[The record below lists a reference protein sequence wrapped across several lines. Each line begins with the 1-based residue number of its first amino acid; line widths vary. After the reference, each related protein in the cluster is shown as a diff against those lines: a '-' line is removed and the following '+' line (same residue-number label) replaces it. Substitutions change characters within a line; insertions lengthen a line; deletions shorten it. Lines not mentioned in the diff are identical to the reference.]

1 MRKATISVSVLT
13 LIFALLAP
21 LQANAATAKAGA
33 TCTKLKTTQ
42 IVGTKKFTCIKSGK
56 KLVWDKGVTIPKA
69 ATPPATTTPTTPPAS
84 TTPTPPV
91 VVVKKAQE
99 INFPALKDAYV
110 IDRNAALPKI
120 LSTGGLVVSY
130 EATGAC
136 SYDPLNNAL
145 SLKYAGKCGVT
156 ASQAGDAT
164 YLPATAVTR
173 TFEILKSEQKINSA
187 PLEDAYFLDKQLLLN
202 NEAITTGGLKVTYA
216 ASGTCSYDAVTNSVT
231 YKSAGKCSVTGSQAG
246 DAVYLPAT
254 PVTFTFT
261 INKSPQVIEIEEFED
276 QDLAETQSLDLTFT
290 SESDA
295 PNVVIASA
303 TVDICEV
310 NGYSITF
317 LAEGDCKLTF
327 TKAGNA
333 NYEAA
338 PSIARTIRIIS
349 SSATGSEEA
358 PADFGTEIIKGDVSV
373 TLDGIND
380 DASDAVCEAEATNEA
395 CIDEDGSGVL
405 DPDSESRY
413 VEVTLTITNNSKTTW
428 IADQLTLQIDGET
441 FDFTSV
447 YSIESLETVELEP
460 GYVVTGSFY
469 VLLPN
474 EIDSADALIIYGNS
488 EEETTFFFKANL

>member
-1 MRKATISVSVLT
+1 MRKVALSILLITSLLVPVS
-13 LIFALLAP
+13 A
-21 LQANAATAKAGA
+21 QAATAKAGA
-33 TCTKLKTTQ
+33 SCPKAKATQ
-42 IVGTKKFTCIKSGK
+42 TVGTKKFTCIKSGK
-56 KLVWDKGVTIPKA
+56 KLVWDKGVTVPKA
-69 ATPPATTTPTTPPAS
+69 ATPKPTATTAPTP
-84 TTPTPPV
+84 PTPPV

-99 INFPALKDAYV
+99 IDFPALKDAYV

-136 SYDPLNNAL
+136 TYDPLNNAL

-173 TFEILKSEQKINSA
+173 TFEILKSEQKIEST
-187 PLEDAYFLDKQLLLN
+187 PIEDAYFSDKQLLLT
-202 NEAITTGGLKVTYA
+202 EAVSTGGLKLTYS
-216 ASGTCSYDAVTNSVT
+216 ASGTCSYDAVTNSVL
-231 YKSAGKCSVTGSQAG
+231 YKSAGKCSVTASQAG

-261 INKSPQVIEIEEFED
+261 INKTPQVIEMQEFED
-276 QDLAETQSLDLTFT
+276 QDLTEAGGIDFTFT

-295 PNVVIASA
+295 PDVVIASA

-338 PSIARTIRIIS
+338 PAIARTIRIIS
-349 SSATGSEEA
+349 SMATNSEEN
-358 PADFGTEIIKGDVSV
+358 PADFGIEIIKGDISV
-373 TLDGIND
+373 TVDGINEEV
-380 DASDAVCEAEATNEA
+380 SEAVCEADSSNEA

-405 DPDSESRY
+405 DPESESRY
-413 VEVTLTITNNSKTTW
+413 VEVILTIINDSKTTW

-441 FDFTSV
+441 FYFTSV
-447 YSIESLETVELEP
+447 YSIDSLEGLELEP
-460 GYVVTGSFY
+460 GYMVTGSFY

-474 EIDSADALIIYGNS
+474 EIDSAESLIIYGNS

>member
-1 MRKATISVSVLT
+1 MRKVALSILLITSLLVPVS
-13 LIFALLAP
+13 A
-21 LQANAATAKAGA
+21 QAATAKAGA
-33 TCTKLKTTQ
+33 SCPKAKATQ
-42 IVGTKKFTCIKSGK
+42 TVGTKKFTCIKSGK
-56 KLVWDKGVTIPKA
+56 KLVWDKGVTVPKA
-69 ATPPATTTPTTPPAS
+69 ATPKPTATTAPTP
-84 TTPTPPV
+84 PTPPV

-99 INFPALKDAYV
+99 IDFPALKDAYV

-136 SYDPLNNAL
+136 TYDPLNNAL

-173 TFEILKSEQKINSA
+173 TFEILKSEQKIEST
-187 PLEDAYFLDKQLLLN
+187 PIEDAYFSDKQLLLT
-202 NEAITTGGLKVTYA
+202 EAVSTGGLKLTYS
-216 ASGTCSYDAVTNSVT
+216 ASGTCSYDAVTNSVL
-231 YKSAGKCSVTGSQAG
+231 YKSAGKCSVTASQAG

-261 INKSPQVIEIEEFED
+261 INKTPQVIEMQEFED
-276 QDLAETQSLDLTFT
+276 QDLTEAGGIDFTFT

-295 PNVVIASA
+295 PDVVIASA

-338 PSIARTIRIIS
+338 PAIARTIRIIS
-349 SSATGSEEA
+349 SMATNSEEN
-358 PADFGTEIIKGDVSV
+358 PADFGIEIIKGDISV
-373 TLDGIND
+373 TVDGINEEV
-380 DASDAVCEAEATNEA
+380 SEAVCEADSSNEA

-405 DPDSESRY
+405 DPESESRY
-413 VEVTLTITNNSKTTW
+413 VEVILTITNDSETTW

-441 FDFTSV
+441 FYFTSV
-447 YSIESLETVELEP
+447 YSIDSLEGLELEP
-460 GYVVTGSFY
+460 GYTVTGSFY

-474 EIDSADALIIYGNS
+474 EIDSAESLIVYGNS

>member
-1 MRKATISVSVLT
+1 MRKVALSILLITSFLVPVS
-13 LIFALLAP
+13 A
-21 LQANAATAKAGA
+21 QAATAKAGA
-33 TCTKLKTTQ
+33 SCPKAKATQ
-42 IVGTKKFTCIKSGK
+42 TVGTKKFTCIKSGK
-56 KLVWDKGVTIPKA
+56 KLVWDKGVTVPKA
-69 ATPPATTTPTTPPAS
+69 ATPKPTATTAPTP
-84 TTPTPPV
+84 PTPPV

-99 INFPALKDAYV
+99 IDFPALKDAYV

-136 SYDPLNNAL
+136 TYDPLNNAL

-173 TFEILKSEQKINSA
+173 TFEILKSEQKIEST
-187 PLEDAYFLDKQLLLN
+187 PIEDAYFSDKQLLLT
-202 NEAITTGGLKVTYA
+202 EAVSTGGLKLTYS
-216 ASGTCSYDAVTNSVT
+216 ASGTCSYDAVTNSVL
-231 YKSAGKCSVTGSQAG
+231 YKSAGKCSVTASQAG

-261 INKSPQVIEIEEFED
+261 INKTPQVIEMQEFED
-276 QDLAETQSLDLTFT
+276 QDLTEAGGIDFTFT

-295 PNVVIASA
+295 PDVVIASA

-338 PSIARTIRIIS
+338 PAVARTIRIIS
-349 SSATGSEEA
+349 SMATNSEEN
-358 PADFGTEIIKGDVSV
+358 PADFGIEIIKGDISV
-373 TLDGIND
+373 TVDGINEEV
-380 DASDAVCEAEATNEA
+380 SEAVCEADSSNEA

-405 DPDSESRY
+405 DPESESRY
-413 VEVTLTITNNSKTTW
+413 VEVILTIINDSKTTW

-441 FDFTSV
+441 FYFTSV
-447 YSIESLETVELEP
+447 YSIDSLEGLELEP
-460 GYVVTGSFY
+460 GYTVTGSFY

-474 EIDSADALIIYGNS
+474 EIDSAESLIVYGNS

>member
-1 MRKATISVSVLT
+1 MRKVALSILLITSLLVPVS
-13 LIFALLAP
+13 A
-21 LQANAATAKAGA
+21 QAATAKAGA
-33 TCTKLKTTQ
+33 SCPKAKATQ
-42 IVGTKKFTCIKSGK
+42 TVGTKKFTCIKSGK
-56 KLVWDKGVTIPKA
+56 KLVWDKGVTVPKA
-69 ATPPATTTPTTPPAS
+69 ATPKPTATTAPTP
-84 TTPTPPV
+84 PTPPV

-99 INFPALKDAYV
+99 IDFPVLKDAYV

-136 SYDPLNNAL
+136 TYDPLNNAL

-173 TFEILKSEQKINSA
+173 TFEILKSEQKIEST
-187 PLEDAYFLDKQLLLN
+187 PIEDAYFSDKQLLLT
-202 NEAITTGGLKVTYA
+202 EAVSTGGLKLTYS
-216 ASGTCSYDAVTNSVT
+216 ASGTCSYDAVTNSVL
-231 YKSAGKCSVTGSQAG
+231 YKSAGKCSVTASQAG

-254 PVTFTFT
+254 PVTLTFT
-261 INKSPQVIEIEEFED
+261 INKTPQVIEIEEFED

-295 PNVVIASA
+295 PDVVIASA

-338 PSIARTIRIIS
+338 PAVARTIRIIS
-349 SSATGSEEA
+349 SMATNSEEN
-358 PADFGTEIIKGDVSV
+358 PADFGIEIIKGDISV
-373 TLDGIND
+373 TVDGINEEV
-380 DASDAVCEAEATNEA
+380 SEAVCEAETANEA

-405 DPDSESRY
+405 DPESESRY
-413 VEVTLTITNNSKTTW
+413 VEVILTIINDSKTTW

-441 FDFTSV
+441 FYFTSV
-447 YSIESLETVELEP
+447 YSIDSLEGLELEP
-460 GYVVTGSFY
+460 GYTVTGSFY

-474 EIDSADALIIYGNS
+474 EIESEESLIVYGNS

>member
-1 MRKATISVSVLT
+1 MRKVALSILLITSFLVPVS
-13 LIFALLAP
+13 A
-21 LQANAATAKAGA
+21 QAATAKAGA
-33 TCTKLKTTQ
+33 SCPKAKATQ
-42 IVGTKKFTCIKSGK
+42 TVGTKKFTCIKSGK
-56 KLVWDKGVTIPKA
+56 KLVWDKGVTVPKA
-69 ATPPATTTPTTPPAS
+69 ATPKPTATTTPTP
-84 TTPTPPV
+84 PTPPV

-99 INFPALKDAYV
+99 IDFPALKDAYV

-136 SYDPLNNAL
+136 TYDPLNNAL

-173 TFEILKSEQKINSA
+173 TFEILKSEQKIEST
-187 PLEDAYFLDKQLLLN
+187 PIEDAYFSDKQLLLT
-202 NEAITTGGLKVTYA
+202 EAVSTGGLKLTYS
-216 ASGTCSYDAVTNSVT
+216 ASGTCSYDAVTNSVL
-231 YKSAGKCSVTGSQAG
+231 YKSAGKCSVTASQAG

-254 PVTFTFT
+254 PVTLTFT
-261 INKSPQVIEIEEFED
+261 INKTPQVIEIEEFED

-295 PNVVIASA
+295 PDVVIASA

-338 PSIARTIRIIS
+338 PAVARTIRIIS
-349 SSATGSEEA
+349 SMATNSEEN
-358 PADFGTEIIKGDVSV
+358 PADFGIEVIKGDISV
-373 TLDGIND
+373 TVDGINEEV
-380 DASDAVCEAEATNEA
+380 SDAVCEAETANEA

-405 DPDSESRY
+405 DPESESRY
-413 VEVTLTITNNSKTTW
+413 VEVILTIINDSKTTW

-441 FDFTSV
+441 FYFTSV
-447 YSIESLETVELEP
+447 YSIDSLEGLELEP
-460 GYVVTGSFY
+460 GYMVTGSFY

-474 EIDSADALIIYGNS
+474 EIDSAESLIVYGNS

>member
-1 MRKATISVSVLT
+1 MRKVALSILLITSFLVPVS
-13 LIFALLAP
+13 A
-21 LQANAATAKAGA
+21 QSATAKAGA
-33 TCTKLKTTQ
+33 SCPKAKATQ
-42 IVGTKKFTCIKSGK
+42 TVGTKKFTCIKSGK
-56 KLVWDKGVTIPKA
+56 KLVWDKGVTVPKA
-69 ATPPATTTPTTPPAS
+69 ATPKPTATTAPTP
-84 TTPTPPV
+84 PTPPV

-99 INFPALKDAYV
+99 IDFPALKDAYV

-136 SYDPLNNAL
+136 TYDPLNNAL

-173 TFEILKSEQKINSA
+173 TFEILKSEQKIEST
-187 PLEDAYFLDKQLLLN
+187 PIEDAYFSDKQLLLT
-202 NEAITTGGLKVTYA
+202 EAVSTGGLKLTYS
-216 ASGTCSYDAVTNSVT
+216 ASGTCSYDAVTNSVL
-231 YKSAGKCSVTGSQAG
+231 YKSAGKCSVTASQAG

-254 PVTFTFT
+254 PVTLTFT
-261 INKSPQVIEIEEFED
+261 INKTPQVIEIEEFED

-295 PNVVIASA
+295 PDVVIASA

-338 PSIARTIRIIS
+338 PAVARTIRIIS
-349 SSATGSEEA
+349 SMATNSEEN
-358 PADFGTEIIKGDVSV
+358 PADFGIEVIKGDISV
-373 TLDGIND
+373 TVDGINEEV
-380 DASDAVCEAEATNEA
+380 SDAVCEADSSNEA

-405 DPDSESRY
+405 DPESESRY
-413 VEVTLTITNNSKTTW
+413 VEVILTIINDSKTTW

-441 FDFTSV
+441 FYFTSV
-447 YSIESLETVELEP
+447 YSIDSLEGLELEP
-460 GYVVTGSFY
+460 GYMVTGSFY

-474 EIDSADALIIYGNS
+474 EIESEESLIVYGNS

>member
-1 MRKATISVSVLT
+1 MRKVALSILLITSFLVPVS
-13 LIFALLAP
+13 A
-21 LQANAATAKAGA
+21 QAATAKAGA
-33 TCTKLKTTQ
+33 SCPKAKATQ
-42 IVGTKKFTCIKSGK
+42 TVGTKKFTCIKSGK
-56 KLVWDKGVTIPKA
+56 KLVWDKGVTVPKA
-69 ATPPATTTPTTPPAS
+69 ATPKPTATTAPTP
-84 TTPTPPV
+84 PTPPV

-99 INFPALKDAYV
+99 IDFPALKDAYV

-136 SYDPLNNAL
+136 TYDPLNNAL

-173 TFEILKSEQKINSA
+173 TFEILKSEQKIEST
-187 PLEDAYFLDKQLLLN
+187 PIEDAYFSDKQLLLT
-202 NEAITTGGLKVTYA
+202 EAVSTGGLKLTYS
-216 ASGTCSYDAVTNSVT
+216 ASGTCSYDAVTNSVL
-231 YKSAGKCSVTGSQAG
+231 YKSAGKCSVTASQAG

-254 PVTFTFT
+254 PVTLTFT
-261 INKSPQVIEIEEFED
+261 INKTPQVIEIEEFED

-295 PNVVIASA
+295 PDVVIASA

-338 PSIARTIRIIS
+338 PAIARTIRIIS
-349 SSATGSEEA
+349 SMATNSEEN
-358 PADFGTEIIKGDVSV
+358 PADFGIEIIKGDISV
-373 TLDGIND
+373 TVDGINEEV
-380 DASDAVCEAEATNEA
+380 SEAVCEAETANEA

-405 DPDSESRY
+405 DPESESRY
-413 VEVTLTITNNSKTTW
+413 VEVILTIINDSKTTW

-441 FDFTSV
+441 FYFTSV
-447 YSIESLETVELEP
+447 YSIDSLEGLELEP
-460 GYVVTGSFY
+460 GYTVTGSFY

-474 EIDSADALIIYGNS
+474 EIDSAESLIVYGNS

>member
-1 MRKATISVSVLT
+1 MRKVVLSILLITSFLVPVS
-13 LIFALLAP
+13 A
-21 LQANAATAKAGA
+21 QAATAKAGA
-33 TCTKLKTTQ
+33 SCPKAKATQ
-42 IVGTKKFTCIKSGK
+42 TVGTKKFTCIKSGK
-56 KLVWDKGVTIPKA
+56 KLVWDKGVTVPKA
-69 ATPPATTTPTTPPAS
+69 ATPKPTATTAPTP
-84 TTPTPPV
+84 PTPPV

-99 INFPALKDAYV
+99 IDFPALKDAYV

-136 SYDPLNNAL
+136 TYDPLNNSL

-173 TFEILKSEQKINSA
+173 TFEILKSEQKIEST
-187 PLEDAYFLDKQLLLN
+187 PIEDAYFSDKQLLLT
-202 NEAITTGGLKVTYA
+202 EAVSTGGLKLTYS
-216 ASGTCSYDAVTNSVT
+216 ASGTCSYDAVTNSVL
-231 YKSAGKCSVTGSQAG
+231 YKSAGKCSVTASQAG

-261 INKSPQVIEIEEFED
+261 INKTPQVIEMQEFED
-276 QDLAETQSLDLTFT
+276 QDLTEAGGIDFTFT

-295 PNVVIASA
+295 PDVVIASA

-338 PSIARTIRIIS
+338 PAIARTIRIIS
-349 SSATGSEEA
+349 SMATNSEEN
-358 PADFGTEIIKGDVSV
+358 PADFGIEIIKGDISV
-373 TLDGIND
+373 TVDGINEEV
-380 DASDAVCEAEATNEA
+380 SEAVCEAETANEA

-405 DPDSESRY
+405 DPESESRY
-413 VEVTLTITNNSKTTW
+413 VEVILTITNDSETTW

-441 FDFTSV
+441 FYFTSV
-447 YSIESLETVELEP
+447 YSIDSLEGLELEP
-460 GYVVTGSFY
+460 GYTVTGSFY

-474 EIDSADALIIYGNS
+474 EIDSAESLIVYGNS

>member
-1 MRKATISVSVLT
+1 MRKVALSILLITSFLVPVS
-13 LIFALLAP
+13 A
-21 LQANAATAKAGA
+21 QAATAKAGA
-33 TCTKLKTTQ
+33 SCPKAKATQ
-42 IVGTKKFTCIKSGK
+42 TVGTKKFTCIKSGK
-56 KLVWDKGVTIPKA
+56 KLVWDKGVTVPKA
-69 ATPPATTTPTTPPAS
+69 ATPKPTATTAPTP
-84 TTPTPPV
+84 PTPPV

-99 INFPALKDAYV
+99 IDFPALKDAYV

-136 SYDPLNNAL
+136 TYDPLNNAL

-173 TFEILKSEQKINSA
+173 TFEILKSEQKIEST
-187 PLEDAYFLDKQLLLN
+187 PIEDAYFSDKQLLLT
-202 NEAITTGGLKVTYA
+202 EAVSTGGLKLTYS
-216 ASGTCSYDAVTNSVT
+216 ASGTCSYDAVTNSVL
-231 YKSAGKCSVTGSQAG
+231 YKSAGKCSVTASQAG

-261 INKSPQVIEIEEFED
+261 INKTPQVIEMQEFED
-276 QDLAETQSLDLTFT
+276 QDLTEAGGIDFTFT

-295 PNVVIASA
+295 PDVVIASA

-338 PSIARTIRIIS
+338 PAVARTIRIIS
-349 SSATGSEEA
+349 SMATNSEEN
-358 PADFGTEIIKGDVSV
+358 PADFGIEIIKGDISV
-373 TLDGIND
+373 TVDGINEEV
-380 DASDAVCEAEATNEA
+380 SEAVCEAETANEA

-405 DPDSESRY
+405 DPESESRY
-413 VEVTLTITNNSKTTW
+413 VEVILTITNDSKTTW

-441 FDFTSV
+441 FYFTSV
-447 YSIESLETVELEP
+447 YSIDSLEGLELEP
-460 GYVVTGSFY
+460 GYTVTGSFY

-474 EIDSADALIIYGNS
+474 EIDSAESLIVYGNS

>member
-1 MRKATISVSVLT
+1 MRKVALSILLITSFLVPVS
-13 LIFALLAP
+13 A
-21 LQANAATAKAGA
+21 QAATAKAGA
-33 TCTKLKTTQ
+33 SCPKAKATQ
-42 IVGTKKFTCIKSGK
+42 TVGTKKFTCIKSGK
-56 KLVWDKGVTIPKA
+56 KLVWDKGVTVPKA
-69 ATPPATTTPTTPPAS
+69 ATPKPTATTAPTP
-84 TTPTPPV
+84 PTPPV

-99 INFPALKDAYV
+99 IDFPALKDAYV

-136 SYDPLNNAL
+136 TYDPLNNAL

-173 TFEILKSEQKINSA
+173 TFEILKSEQKIEST
-187 PLEDAYFLDKQLLLN
+187 PIEDAYFSDKQLLLT
-202 NEAITTGGLKVTYA
+202 EAVSTGGLKLTYS
-216 ASGTCSYDAVTNSVT
+216 ASGTCSYDAVTNSVL
-231 YKSAGKCSVTGSQAG
+231 YKSAGKCSVTASQAG

-254 PVTFTFT
+254 PVTLTFT
-261 INKSPQVIEIEEFED
+261 INKTPQVIEIEEFED

-295 PNVVIASA
+295 PDVVIASA

-338 PSIARTIRIIS
+338 PAVARTIRIIS
-349 SSATGSEEA
+349 SMATNSEEN
-358 PADFGTEIIKGDVSV
+358 PADFGIEIIKGDISV
-373 TLDGIND
+373 TVDGINEEV
-380 DASDAVCEAEATNEA
+380 SEAVCEADSSNEA

-405 DPDSESRY
+405 DPESESRY
-413 VEVTLTITNNSKTTW
+413 VEVILTIINDSKTTW

-441 FDFTSV
+441 FYFTSV
-447 YSIESLETVELEP
+447 YSIDSLEGLELEP
-460 GYVVTGSFY
+460 GYTVTGSFY

-474 EIDSADALIIYGNS
+474 EIDSAESLIVYGNS

>member
-1 MRKATISVSVLT
+1 MRKVALSILLITSFLVPVS
-13 LIFALLAP
+13 A
-21 LQANAATAKAGA
+21 QAATAKAGA
-33 TCTKLKTTQ
+33 SCPKAKATQ
-42 IVGTKKFTCIKSGK
+42 TVGTKKFTCIKSGK
-56 KLVWDKGVTIPKA
+56 KLVWDKGVTVPKA
-69 ATPPATTTPTTPPAS
+69 ATPKPTATTAPTP
-84 TTPTPPV
+84 PTPPV

-99 INFPALKDAYV
+99 IDFPALKDAYV

-136 SYDPLNNAL
+136 TYDPLNNAL

-173 TFEILKSEQKINSA
+173 TFEILKSEQKIEST
-187 PLEDAYFLDKQLLLN
+187 PIEDAYFSDKQLLLT
-202 NEAITTGGLKVTYA
+202 EAVSTGGLKLTYS
-216 ASGTCSYDAVTNSVT
+216 ASGTCSYDAVTNSVL
-231 YKSAGKCSVTGSQAG
+231 YKSAGKCSVTASQAG

-254 PVTFTFT
+254 PVTLTFT
-261 INKSPQVIEIEEFED
+261 INKTPQVIEIEEFED

-295 PNVVIASA
+295 PDVVIASA

-338 PSIARTIRIIS
+338 PAVARTIRIIS
-349 SSATGSEEA
+349 SMATNSEEN
-358 PADFGTEIIKGDVSV
+358 PADFGIEIIKGDISV
-373 TLDGIND
+373 TVDGINEEV
-380 DASDAVCEAEATNEA
+380 SEAVCEAETANEA

-405 DPDSESRY
+405 DPESESRY
-413 VEVTLTITNNSKTTW
+413 VEVILTITNDSKTTW

-441 FDFTSV
+441 FYFTSV
-447 YSIESLETVELEP
+447 YSIDSLEGLELEP
-460 GYVVTGSFY
+460 GYTVTGSFY

-474 EIDSADALIIYGNS
+474 EIESEESLIVYGNS

>member
-1 MRKATISVSVLT
+1 MRKVALSILLITSFLVPVS
-13 LIFALLAP
+13 A
-21 LQANAATAKAGA
+21 QAATAKAGA
-33 TCTKLKTTQ
+33 SCPKAKATQ
-42 IVGTKKFTCIKSGK
+42 TVGTKKFTCIKSGK
-56 KLVWDKGVTIPKA
+56 KLVWDKGVTVPKA
-69 ATPPATTTPTTPPAS
+69 ATPKPTATTAPTPP
-84 TTPTPPV
+84 TPPTPPV

-99 INFPALKDAYV
+99 IDFPALKDAYV

-136 SYDPLNNAL
+136 TYDPLNNAL

-173 TFEILKSEQKINSA
+173 TFEILKSEQKIEST
-187 PLEDAYFLDKQLLLN
+187 PIEDAYFSDKQLLLT
-202 NEAITTGGLKVTYA
+202 EAVSTGGLKLTYS
-216 ASGTCSYDAVTNSVT
+216 ASGTCSYDAVTNSVL
-231 YKSAGKCSVTGSQAG
+231 YKSAGKCSVTASQAG

-261 INKSPQVIEIEEFED
+261 INKTPQVIEMQEFED
-276 QDLAETQSLDLTFT
+276 QDLTEAGGIDFTFT

-295 PNVVIASA
+295 PDVVIASA

-338 PSIARTIRIIS
+338 PAIARTIRIIS
-349 SSATGSEEA
+349 SMATNSEEN
-358 PADFGTEIIKGDVSV
+358 PADFGIEIIKGDISV
-373 TLDGIND
+373 TVDGINEEV
-380 DASDAVCEAEATNEA
+380 SEAVCEADSSNEA

-405 DPDSESRY
+405 DPESESRY
-413 VEVTLTITNNSKTTW
+413 VEVILTIINDSKTTW

-441 FDFTSV
+441 FYFTSV
-447 YSIESLETVELEP
+447 YSIDSLEGLELEP
-460 GYVVTGSFY
+460 GYTVTGSFY

-474 EIDSADALIIYGNS
+474 EIDSAESLIVYGNS

>member
-1 MRKATISVSVLT
+1 MRKVALSILLITSFLVPVS
-13 LIFALLAP
+13 A
-21 LQANAATAKAGA
+21 QAATAKAGA
-33 TCTKLKTTQ
+33 SCPKAKATQ
-42 IVGTKKFTCIKSGK
+42 TVGTKKFTCIKSGK
-56 KLVWDKGVTIPKA
+56 KLVWDKGVTVPKA
-69 ATPPATTTPTTPPAS
+69 ATPKPTATTTPTP
-84 TTPTPPV
+84 PTPPV

-99 INFPALKDAYV
+99 IDFPALKDAYV

-136 SYDPLNNAL
+136 TYDPLNNAL

-173 TFEILKSEQKINSA
+173 TFEILKSEQKIEST
-187 PLEDAYFLDKQLLLN
+187 PIEDAYFSDKQLLLT
-202 NEAITTGGLKVTYA
+202 EAVSTGGLKLTYS
-216 ASGTCSYDAVTNSVT
+216 ASGTCSYDAVTNSVL
-231 YKSAGKCSVTGSQAG
+231 YKSAGKCSVTASQAG

-254 PVTFTFT
+254 PVTLTFT
-261 INKSPQVIEIEEFED
+261 INKTPQVIEIEEFED

-295 PNVVIASA
+295 PDVVIASA

-338 PSIARTIRIIS
+338 PAIARTIRIIS
-349 SSATGSEEA
+349 SMATNSEEN
-358 PADFGTEIIKGDVSV
+358 PADFGIEIIKGDISV
-373 TLDGIND
+373 TVDGINEEV
-380 DASDAVCEAEATNEA
+380 SEAVCEADSSNEA

-405 DPDSESRY
+405 DPESESRY
-413 VEVTLTITNNSKTTW
+413 VEVILTIINDSKTTW

-441 FDFTSV
+441 FYFTSV
-447 YSIESLETVELEP
+447 YSIDSLEGLELEP
-460 GYVVTGSFY
+460 GYMVTGSFY

-474 EIDSADALIIYGNS
+474 EIDSAESLIIYGNS

>member
-33 TCTKLKTTQ
+33 NCTKLKTTQ

-69 ATPPATTTPTTPPAS
+69 ATPPASTTPTPPAT

-136 SYDPLNNAL
+136 TYDPLNNAL

-164 YLPATAVTR
+164 YLPAPAVTR
-173 TFEILKSEQKINSA
+173 TFEILKSEQKIEST
-187 PLEDAYFLDKQLLLN
+187 PIEDAYFFDKKLLLT
-202 NEAITTGGLKVTYA
+202 EAVTTGGLKVTYA
-216 ASGTCSYDAVTNSVT
+216 ASGTCSYDAVTNSIL
-231 YKSAGKCSVTGSQAG
+231 YESAGKCSVTGSQAG

-254 PVTFTFT
+254 PVTLTFT

-276 QDLAETQSLDLTFT
+276 QDLSETQSLDLTFT

-295 PNVVIASA
+295 PDVVIASA

-338 PSIARTIRIIS
+338 PSVARTIRIIS
-349 SSATGSEEA
+349 SSATGSEGA
-358 PADFGTEIIKGDVSV
+358 PADFGIEIIKGDISV

-447 YSIESLETVELEP
+447 YTIESLETVELEP

-474 EIDSADALIIYGNS
+474 EIDSAEALIIYGNS
-488 EEETTFFFKANL
+488 EDETTFFFRANL

>member
-1 MRKATISVSVLT
+1 MRKVALSILLITSLLVPVS
-13 LIFALLAP
+13 A
-21 LQANAATAKAGA
+21 QAATAKAGA
-33 TCTKLKTTQ
+33 SCPKAKATQ
-42 IVGTKKFTCIKSGK
+42 TVGTKKFTCIKSGK
-56 KLVWDKGVTIPKA
+56 KLVWDKGVTVPKA
-69 ATPPATTTPTTPPAS
+69 ATPKPTATTAPTP
-84 TTPTPPV
+84 PTPPV

-99 INFPALKDAYV
+99 IDFPALKDAYV

-136 SYDPLNNAL
+136 TYDPLNNAL

-173 TFEILKSEQKINSA
+173 TFEILKSEQKIEST
-187 PLEDAYFLDKQLLLN
+187 PIEDAYFSDKQLLLT
-202 NEAITTGGLKVTYA
+202 EAVSTGGLKLTYS
-216 ASGTCSYDAVTNSVT
+216 ASGTCSYDAVTNSVL
-231 YKSAGKCSVTGSQAG
+231 YKSAGKCSVTASQAG

-254 PVTFTFT
+254 PVTLTFT
-261 INKSPQVIEIEEFED
+261 INKTPQVIEIEEFED

-295 PNVVIASA
+295 PDVVIASA

-338 PSIARTIRIIS
+338 PAVARTIRIIS
-349 SSATGSEEA
+349 SMATNSEEN
-358 PADFGTEIIKGDVSV
+358 PADFGIEIIKGDISV
-373 TLDGIND
+373 TVDGINEEV
-380 DASDAVCEAEATNEA
+380 SEAVCEADSSNEA

-405 DPDSESRY
+405 DPESESRY
-413 VEVTLTITNNSKTTW
+413 VEVILTIINDSKTTW

-441 FDFTSV
+441 FYFTSV
-447 YSIESLETVELEP
+447 YSIDSLEGLELEP
-460 GYVVTGSFY
+460 GYMVTGSFY

-474 EIDSADALIIYGNS
+474 EIDSAESLIVYGNS

>member
-33 TCTKLKTTQ
+33 KCTKLKATQ
-42 IVGTKKFTCIKSGK
+42 IVGAKKFTCIKSGK

-91 VVVKKAQE
+91 VVVKKSQD
-99 INFPALKDAYV
+99 IDFPALKDAYV

-136 SYDPLNNAL
+136 TYDPLNNAL

-173 TFEILKSEQKINSA
+173 TFEILKSEQKIEST
-187 PLEDAYFLDKQLLLN
+187 PIEDGYFADEKLLLT
-202 NEAITTGGLKVTYA
+202 EAVTTGGLKVTYA
-216 ASGTCSYDAVTNSVT
+216 ASGTCSYDAVTNSVF
-231 YKSAGKCSVTGSQAG
+231 YNSAGKCSVTASQAG
-246 DAVYLPAT
+246 DAIYLPAT
-254 PVTFTFT
+254 PVTLTFT

-276 QDLAETQSLDLTFT
+276 QDLTETQGFALTFT
-290 SESDA
+290 GKSDA
-295 PNVVIASA
+295 PDVVIASA

-338 PSIARTIRIIS
+338 PSVARTIRVIS
-349 SSATGSEEA
+349 SSAAGSEEG
-358 PADFGTEIIKGDVSV
+358 PADFGIETIKGDISV

-441 FDFTSV
+441 YDFTSV
-447 YSIESLETVELEP
+447 YTIESLETVELEP

>member
-1 MRKATISVSVLT
+1 MRKVALSILLITSLLVPVS
-13 LIFALLAP
+13 A
-21 LQANAATAKAGA
+21 QAATAKAGA
-33 TCTKLKTTQ
+33 SCPKAKATQ
-42 IVGTKKFTCIKSGK
+42 TVGTKKFTCIKSGK
-56 KLVWDKGVTIPKA
+56 KLVWDKGVTVPKA
-69 ATPPATTTPTTPPAS
+69 ATPKPTATTAPTP
-84 TTPTPPV
+84 PTPPV

-99 INFPALKDAYV
+99 IDFPALKDAYV

-136 SYDPLNNAL
+136 TYDPLNNAL

-173 TFEILKSEQKINSA
+173 TFEILKSEQKIEST
-187 PLEDAYFLDKQLLLN
+187 PIEDAYFSDKQLLLT
-202 NEAITTGGLKVTYA
+202 EAVSTGGLKLTYS
-216 ASGTCSYDAVTNSVT
+216 ASGTCSYDAVTNSVL
-231 YKSAGKCSVTGSQAG
+231 YKSAGKCSVTASQAG

-261 INKSPQVIEIEEFED
+261 INKTPQVIEMQEFED
-276 QDLAETQSLDLTFT
+276 QDLTEAGGIDFTFT

-295 PNVVIASA
+295 PDVVIASA

-338 PSIARTIRIIS
+338 PAIARTIRIIS
-349 SSATGSEEA
+349 SMATNSEEN
-358 PADFGTEIIKGDVSV
+358 PADFGIEIIKGDISV
-373 TLDGIND
+373 TVDGINEEV
-380 DASDAVCEAEATNEA
+380 SEAVCEAETANEA

-405 DPDSESRY
+405 DPESESRY
-413 VEVTLTITNNSKTTW
+413 VEVILTIINDSKTTW

-441 FDFTSV
+441 FYFTSV
-447 YSIESLETVELEP
+447 YSIDSLEGLELEP
-460 GYVVTGSFY
+460 GYTVTGSFY

-474 EIDSADALIIYGNS
+474 EIDSAESLIVYGNS

>member
-1 MRKATISVSVLT
+1 MRKVALSILLITSLLVPVS
-13 LIFALLAP
+13 A
-21 LQANAATAKAGA
+21 QAATAKAGA
-33 TCTKLKTTQ
+33 SCPKAKATQ
-42 IVGTKKFTCIKSGK
+42 TVGTKKFTCIKSGK
-56 KLVWDKGVTIPKA
+56 KLVWDKGVTVPKA
-69 ATPPATTTPTTPPAS
+69 ATPKPTATTAPTP
-84 TTPTPPV
+84 PTPPV

-99 INFPALKDAYV
+99 IDFPALKDAYV

-136 SYDPLNNAL
+136 TYDPLNNAL

-173 TFEILKSEQKINSA
+173 TFEILKSEQKIEST
-187 PLEDAYFLDKQLLLN
+187 PIEDAYFSDKQLLLT
-202 NEAITTGGLKVTYA
+202 EAVSTGGLKLTYS
-216 ASGTCSYDAVTNSVT
+216 ASGTCSYDAVTNSVL
-231 YKSAGKCSVTGSQAG
+231 YKSAGKCSVTASQAG

-254 PVTFTFT
+254 PVTLTFT
-261 INKSPQVIEIEEFED
+261 INKTPQVIEIEEFED

-295 PNVVIASA
+295 PDVVIASA

-338 PSIARTIRIIS
+338 PAVARTIRIIS
-349 SSATGSEEA
+349 SMATNSEEN
-358 PADFGTEIIKGDVSV
+358 PADFGIEIIKGDISV
-373 TLDGIND
+373 TVDGINEEV
-380 DASDAVCEAEATNEA
+380 SEAVCEADSSNEA

-405 DPDSESRY
+405 DPESESRY
-413 VEVTLTITNNSKTTW
+413 VEVILTIINDSKTTW

-441 FDFTSV
+441 FYFTSV
-447 YSIESLETVELEP
+447 YSIDSLEGLELEP
-460 GYVVTGSFY
+460 GYTVTGSFY

-474 EIDSADALIIYGNS
+474 EIDSAESLIVYGNS

>member
-1 MRKATISVSVLT
+1 MRKVALSILLITSFLVPVS
-13 LIFALLAP
+13 A
-21 LQANAATAKAGA
+21 QAATAKAGA
-33 TCTKLKTTQ
+33 SCPKAKATQ
-42 IVGTKKFTCIKSGK
+42 TVGTKKFTCIKSGK
-56 KLVWDKGVTIPKA
+56 KLVWDKGVTVPKA
-69 ATPPATTTPTTPPAS
+69 ATPKPTATTAPTPP
-84 TTPTPPV
+84 TPPTPPV

-99 INFPALKDAYV
+99 IDFPALKDAYV

-136 SYDPLNNAL
+136 TYDPLNNAL

-173 TFEILKSEQKINSA
+173 TFEILKSEQKIEST
-187 PLEDAYFLDKQLLLN
+187 PIEDAYFSDKQLLLT
-202 NEAITTGGLKVTYA
+202 EAVSTGGLKLTYS
-216 ASGTCSYDAVTNSVT
+216 ASGTCSYDAVTNSVL
-231 YKSAGKCSVTGSQAG
+231 YKSAGKCSVTASQAG

-254 PVTFTFT
+254 PVTLTFT
-261 INKSPQVIEIEEFED
+261 INKTPQVIEIEEFED

-295 PNVVIASA
+295 PDVVIASA

-338 PSIARTIRIIS
+338 PAVARTIRIIS
-349 SSATGSEEA
+349 SMATNSEEN
-358 PADFGTEIIKGDVSV
+358 PADFGIEIIKGDISV
-373 TLDGIND
+373 TVDGINEEV
-380 DASDAVCEAEATNEA
+380 SEAVCEADSSNEA

-405 DPDSESRY
+405 DPESESRY
-413 VEVTLTITNNSKTTW
+413 VEVILTITNDSKTTW

-441 FDFTSV
+441 FYFTSV
-447 YSIESLETVELEP
+447 YSIDSLEGLELEP
-460 GYVVTGSFY
+460 GYTVTGSFY

-474 EIDSADALIIYGNS
+474 EIDSAESLIVYGNS

>member
-1 MRKATISVSVLT
+1 MRKVALSILLITSLLVPVS
-13 LIFALLAP
+13 A
-21 LQANAATAKAGA
+21 QAATAKAGA
-33 TCTKLKTTQ
+33 SCPKAKATQ
-42 IVGTKKFTCIKSGK
+42 TVGTKKFTCIKSGK
-56 KLVWDKGVTIPKA
+56 KLVWDKGVTVPKA
-69 ATPPATTTPTTPPAS
+69 ATPKPTATTAPTP
-84 TTPTPPV
+84 PTPPV

-99 INFPALKDAYV
+99 IDFPALKDAYV

-136 SYDPLNNAL
+136 TYDPLNNAL

-173 TFEILKSEQKINSA
+173 TFEILKSEQKIEST
-187 PLEDAYFLDKQLLLN
+187 PIEDAYFSDKQLLLT
-202 NEAITTGGLKVTYA
+202 EAVSTGGLKLTYS
-216 ASGTCSYDAVTNSVT
+216 ASGTCSYDAVTNSVL
-231 YKSAGKCSVTGSQAG
+231 YKSAGKCSVTASQAG

-254 PVTFTFT
+254 PVTLTFT
-261 INKSPQVIEIEEFED
+261 INKTPQVIEIEEFDD

-295 PNVVIASA
+295 PDVVIASA

-338 PSIARTIRIIS
+338 PAVARTIRIIS
-349 SSATGSEEA
+349 SMATNSEEN
-358 PADFGTEIIKGDVSV
+358 PADFGIEIIKGDISV
-373 TLDGIND
+373 TVDGINEEV
-380 DASDAVCEAEATNEA
+380 SEAVCEADSSNEA

-405 DPDSESRY
+405 DPESESRY
-413 VEVTLTITNNSKTTW
+413 VEVILTIINDSKTTW

-441 FDFTSV
+441 FYFTSV
-447 YSIESLETVELEP
+447 YSIDSLEGLELEP
-460 GYVVTGSFY
+460 GYMVTGSFY

-474 EIDSADALIIYGNS
+474 EIDSAESLIIYGNS

>member
-1 MRKATISVSVLT
+1 MRKVALSILLITSLLVPVS
-13 LIFALLAP
+13 A
-21 LQANAATAKAGA
+21 QAATAKAGA
-33 TCTKLKTTQ
+33 SCPKAKATQ
-42 IVGTKKFTCIKSGK
+42 TVGTKKFTCIKSGK
-56 KLVWDKGVTIPKA
+56 KLVWDKGVTVPKA
-69 ATPPATTTPTTPPAS
+69 ATPKPTATTAPTP
-84 TTPTPPV
+84 PTPPV

-99 INFPALKDAYV
+99 IDFPALKDAYV

-136 SYDPLNNAL
+136 TYDPLNNAL

-173 TFEILKSEQKINSA
+173 TFEILKSEQKIESTSI
-187 PLEDAYFLDKQLLLN
+187 EDAYFSDKQLLLT
-202 NEAITTGGLKVTYA
+202 EAVSTGGLKLTYS
-216 ASGTCSYDAVTNSVT
+216 ASGTCSYDAVTNSVL
-231 YKSAGKCSVTGSQAG
+231 YKSAGKCSVTASQAG

-254 PVTFTFT
+254 PVTLTFT
-261 INKSPQVIEIEEFED
+261 INKTPQVIEIEEFED

-295 PNVVIASA
+295 PDVVIASA

-338 PSIARTIRIIS
+338 PAVARTIRIIS
-349 SSATGSEEA
+349 SMATNSEEN
-358 PADFGTEIIKGDVSV
+358 PADFGIEIIKGDISV
-373 TLDGIND
+373 TVDGINEEV
-380 DASDAVCEAEATNEA
+380 SEAVCEADSSNEA

-405 DPDSESRY
+405 DPESESRY
-413 VEVTLTITNNSKTTW
+413 VEVILTIINDSKTTW

-441 FDFTSV
+441 FYFTSV
-447 YSIESLETVELEP
+447 YSIDSLEGLELEP
-460 GYVVTGSFY
+460 GYTVTGSFY

-474 EIDSADALIIYGNS
+474 EIDSAESLIIYGNS

>member
-1 MRKATISVSVLT
+1 MRKVALSILLITSFLVPVS
-13 LIFALLAP
+13 A
-21 LQANAATAKAGA
+21 QAATAKAGA
-33 TCTKLKTTQ
+33 SCPKAKATQ
-42 IVGTKKFTCIKSGK
+42 TVGTKKFTCIKSGK
-56 KLVWDKGVTIPKA
+56 KLVWDKGVTVPKA
-69 ATPPATTTPTTPPAS
+69 ATPKPTAT

-99 INFPALKDAYV
+99 IDFPALKDAYV

-136 SYDPLNNAL
+136 TYDPLNNAL

-173 TFEILKSEQKINSA
+173 TFEILKSEQKIEST
-187 PLEDAYFLDKQLLLN
+187 PIEDAYFSDKQLLLT
-202 NEAITTGGLKVTYA
+202 EAVSTGGLKLTYS
-216 ASGTCSYDAVTNSVT
+216 ASGTCSYDAVTNSVL
-231 YKSAGKCSVTGSQAG
+231 YKSAGKCSVTASQAG

-261 INKSPQVIEIEEFED
+261 INKTPQVIEMQEFED
-276 QDLAETQSLDLTFT
+276 QDLTEAGGIDFTFT

-295 PNVVIASA
+295 PDVVIASA

-338 PSIARTIRIIS
+338 PAIARTIRIIS
-349 SSATGSEEA
+349 SMATNSEEN
-358 PADFGTEIIKGDVSV
+358 PADFGIEIIKGDISV
-373 TLDGIND
+373 TVDGINEEV
-380 DASDAVCEAEATNEA
+380 SEAVCEADSSNEA

-405 DPDSESRY
+405 DPESESRY
-413 VEVTLTITNNSKTTW
+413 VEVILTIINDSKTTW

-441 FDFTSV
+441 FYFTSV
-447 YSIESLETVELEP
+447 YSIDSLEGLELEP
-460 GYVVTGSFY
+460 GYTVTGSFY

-474 EIDSADALIIYGNS
+474 EIDSAESLIVYGNS

>member
-1 MRKATISVSVLT
+1 MRKVALSILLITSLLVPVS
-13 LIFALLAP
+13 A
-21 LQANAATAKAGA
+21 QAATAKAGA
-33 TCTKLKTTQ
+33 SCPKAKATQ
-42 IVGTKKFTCIKSGK
+42 TVGTKKFTCIKSGK
-56 KLVWDKGVTIPKA
+56 KLVWDKGVTVPKA
-69 ATPPATTTPTTPPAS
+69 ATPKPTATTAPTP
-84 TTPTPPV
+84 PTPPV

-99 INFPALKDAYV
+99 IDFPALKDAYV

-136 SYDPLNNAL
+136 TYDPLNNAL

-173 TFEILKSEQKINSA
+173 TFEILKSEQKIEST
-187 PLEDAYFLDKQLLLN
+187 PIEDAYFSDKQLLLT
-202 NEAITTGGLKVTYA
+202 EAVSTGGLKLTYS
-216 ASGTCSYDAVTNSVT
+216 ASGTCSYDAVTNSVL
-231 YKSAGKCSVTGSQAG
+231 YKSAGKCSVTASQAG

-254 PVTFTFT
+254 PVTLTFT
-261 INKSPQVIEIEEFED
+261 INKTPQVIEIEEFED

-295 PNVVIASA
+295 PDVVIASA

-338 PSIARTIRIIS
+338 PAIARTIRIIS
-349 SSATGSEEA
+349 SLATNSEEN
-358 PADFGTEIIKGDVSV
+358 PADFGIEIIKGDISV
-373 TLDGIND
+373 TVDGINEEV
-380 DASDAVCEAEATNEA
+380 SEAVCEADSSNEA

-405 DPDSESRY
+405 DPESESRY
-413 VEVTLTITNNSKTTW
+413 VEVILTIINDSKTTW

-441 FDFTSV
+441 FYFTSV
-447 YSIESLETVELEP
+447 YSIDSLEGLELEP
-460 GYVVTGSFY
+460 GYMVTGSFY

-474 EIDSADALIIYGNS
+474 EIDSAESLIVYGNS

>member
-1 MRKATISVSVLT
+1 MRKVALSILLITSFLVPVS
-13 LIFALLAP
+13 A
-21 LQANAATAKAGA
+21 QAATAKAGA
-33 TCTKLKTTQ
+33 SCPKAKATQ
-42 IVGTKKFTCIKSGK
+42 TVGTKKFTCIKSGK
-56 KLVWDKGVTIPKA
+56 KLVWDKGVTVPKA
-69 ATPPATTTPTTPPAS
+69 ATPKPTATTAPTP
-84 TTPTPPV
+84 PTPPV

-99 INFPALKDAYV
+99 IDFPALKDAYV

-136 SYDPLNNAL
+136 TYDPLNNAL

-173 TFEILKSEQKINSA
+173 TFEILKSEQKIEST
-187 PLEDAYFLDKQLLLN
+187 PIEDAYFSDKQLLLT
-202 NEAITTGGLKVTYA
+202 EAVSTGGLKLTYS
-216 ASGTCSYDAVTNSVT
+216 ASGTCSYDAVTNSVL
-231 YKSAGKCSVTGSQAG
+231 YKSAGKCSVTASQAG

-254 PVTFTFT
+254 PVTLTFT
-261 INKSPQVIEIEEFED
+261 INKTPQVIEIEEFED

-295 PNVVIASA
+295 PDVVIASA

-338 PSIARTIRIIS
+338 PAIARTIRIIS
-349 SSATGSEEA
+349 SMATNSEEN
-358 PADFGTEIIKGDVSV
+358 PADFGIEIIKGDISV
-373 TLDGIND
+373 TVDGINEEV
-380 DASDAVCEAEATNEA
+380 SEAVCEADSSNEA

-405 DPDSESRY
+405 DPESESRY
-413 VEVTLTITNNSKTTW
+413 VEVILTIINDSKTTW

-441 FDFTSV
+441 FYFTSV
-447 YSIESLETVELEP
+447 YSIDSLEGLELEP
-460 GYVVTGSFY
+460 GYTVTGSFY

-474 EIDSADALIIYGNS
+474 EIDSAESLIIYGNS

>member
-1 MRKATISVSVLT
+1 MRKATITVPVLT
-13 LIFALLAP
+13 LIFALIAP
-21 LQANAATAKAGA
+21 MQANAAPAKAGA
-33 TCTKLKTTQ
+33 ACTKLKTTQ

-56 KLVWDKGVTIPKA
+56 KLVWDKGVTIAKA
-69 ATPPATTTPTTPPAS
+69 ATPPAN

-136 SYDPLNNAL
+136 AYDPLNNAL

-164 YLPATAVTR
+164 YLPATAITR
-173 TFEILKSEQKINSA
+173 TFEILKSEQKIEST
-187 PLEDAYFLDKQLLLN
+187 PIEDAYFADEKLLLT
-202 NEAITTGGLKVTYA
+202 EAVTTGGLKVTVA
-216 ASGTCSYDAVTNSVT
+216 ASGTCSYDAVTNSVI
-231 YKSAGKCSVTGSQAG
+231 YKSAGKCSVTATQAG

-254 PVTFTFT
+254 PVTLTFT

-276 QDLAETQSLDLTFT
+276 QDLAESQGFALTFT
-290 SESDA
+290 SKSDA
-295 PNVVIASA
+295 PDVVMASA

-338 PSIARTIRIIS
+338 PSVARTIRIVS
-349 SSATGSEEA
+349 SSATGSEEG
-358 PADFGTEIIKGDVSV
+358 PADFGIEIIKGDISV

-380 DASDAVCEAEATNEA
+380 DVSDAVCEAEASNEA

-488 EEETTFFFKANL
+488 EEETTFYFKANL

>member
-1 MRKATISVSVLT
+1 MRKVALSILLITSLLVPVS
-13 LIFALLAP
+13 A
-21 LQANAATAKAGA
+21 QAATAKAGA
-33 TCTKLKTTQ
+33 SCPKAKATQ
-42 IVGTKKFTCIKSGK
+42 TVGTKKFTCIKSGK
-56 KLVWDKGVTIPKA
+56 KLVWDKGVTVPKA
-69 ATPPATTTPTTPPAS
+69 ATPKPTAT

-99 INFPALKDAYV
+99 IDFPALKDAYV

-136 SYDPLNNAL
+136 TYDPLNNAL

-173 TFEILKSEQKINSA
+173 TFEILKSEQKIEST
-187 PLEDAYFLDKQLLLN
+187 PIEDAYFSDKQLLLT
-202 NEAITTGGLKVTYA
+202 EAVSTGGLKLTYS
-216 ASGTCSYDAVTNSVT
+216 ASGTCSYDAVTNSVL
-231 YKSAGKCSVTGSQAG
+231 YKSAGKCSVTASQAG

-254 PVTFTFT
+254 PVTLTFT
-261 INKSPQVIEIEEFED
+261 INKTPQVIEIEEFED

-295 PNVVIASA
+295 PDVVIASA

-338 PSIARTIRIIS
+338 PAVARTIRIIS
-349 SSATGSEEA
+349 SMATNSEEN
-358 PADFGTEIIKGDVSV
+358 PADFGIEIIKGDISV
-373 TLDGIND
+373 TVDGINEEV
-380 DASDAVCEAEATNEA
+380 SEAVCEADSSNEA

-405 DPDSESRY
+405 DPESESRY
-413 VEVTLTITNNSKTTW
+413 VEVILTIINDSKTTW

-441 FDFTSV
+441 FYFTSV
-447 YSIESLETVELEP
+447 YSIDSLEGLELEP
-460 GYVVTGSFY
+460 GYMVTGSFY

-474 EIDSADALIIYGNS
+474 EIDSAESLIVYGNS

>member
-1 MRKATISVSVLT
+1 MRKVALSILLITSLLVPVS
-13 LIFALLAP
+13 A
-21 LQANAATAKAGA
+21 QAATAKAGA
-33 TCTKLKTTQ
+33 SCPKAKATQ
-42 IVGTKKFTCIKSGK
+42 TVGTKKFTCIKSGK
-56 KLVWDKGVTIPKA
+56 KLVWDKGVTVPKA
-69 ATPPATTTPTTPPAS
+69 ATPKPTAT

-99 INFPALKDAYV
+99 IDFPALKDAYV

-136 SYDPLNNAL
+136 TYDPLNNAL

-173 TFEILKSEQKINSA
+173 TFEILKSEQKIEST
-187 PLEDAYFLDKQLLLN
+187 PIEDAYFSDKQLLLT
-202 NEAITTGGLKVTYA
+202 EAVSTGGLKLTYS
-216 ASGTCSYDAVTNSVT
+216 ASGTCSYDAVTNSVL
-231 YKSAGKCSVTGSQAG
+231 YKSAGKCSVTASQAG

-261 INKSPQVIEIEEFED
+261 INKTPQVIEMQEFED
-276 QDLAETQSLDLTFT
+276 QDLTEAGGIDFTFT

-295 PNVVIASA
+295 PDVVIASA

-338 PSIARTIRIIS
+338 PAIARTIRIIS
-349 SSATGSEEA
+349 SMATNSEEN
-358 PADFGTEIIKGDVSV
+358 PADFGIEIIKGDISV
-373 TLDGIND
+373 TVDGINEEV
-380 DASDAVCEAEATNEA
+380 SEAVCEAETANEA

-405 DPDSESRY
+405 DPESESRY
-413 VEVTLTITNNSKTTW
+413 VEVILTIINDSKTTW

-441 FDFTSV
+441 FYFTSV
-447 YSIESLETVELEP
+447 YSIDSLEGLELEP
-460 GYVVTGSFY
+460 GYTVTGSFY

-474 EIDSADALIIYGNS
+474 EIDSAESLIIYGNS

>member
-1 MRKATISVSVLT
+1 MRKVALSILLITSLLVPVS
-13 LIFALLAP
+13 A
-21 LQANAATAKAGA
+21 QAATAKAGA
-33 TCTKLKTTQ
+33 SCPKAKATQ
-42 IVGTKKFTCIKSGK
+42 TVGTKKFTCIKSGK
-56 KLVWDKGVTIPKA
+56 KLVWDKGVTVPKA
-69 ATPPATTTPTTPPAS
+69 ATPKPTATTAPTP
-84 TTPTPPV
+84 PTPPV

-99 INFPALKDAYV
+99 IDFPALKDAYV

-136 SYDPLNNAL
+136 TYDPLNNAL

-173 TFEILKSEQKINSA
+173 TFEILKSEQKIEST
-187 PLEDAYFLDKQLLLN
+187 PIEDAYFSDKQLLLT
-202 NEAITTGGLKVTYA
+202 EAVSTGGLKLTYS
-216 ASGTCSYDAVTNSVT
+216 ASGTCSYDAVTNSVL
-231 YKSAGKCSVTGSQAG
+231 YKSAGKCSVTASQAG

-261 INKSPQVIEIEEFED
+261 INKTPQVIEIEEFED

-295 PNVVIASA
+295 PDVVIASA

-338 PSIARTIRIIS
+338 PAIARTIRIIS
-349 SSATGSEEA
+349 SMATNSEEN
-358 PADFGTEIIKGDVSV
+358 PADFGIEVIKGDISV
-373 TLDGIND
+373 TVDGINEEV
-380 DASDAVCEAEATNEA
+380 SDAVCEADSSNEA

-405 DPDSESRY
+405 DPESESRY
-413 VEVTLTITNNSKTTW
+413 VEVILTITNDSKTTW

-441 FDFTSV
+441 FYFTSV
-447 YSIESLETVELEP
+447 YSIDSLEGLELEP
-460 GYVVTGSFY
+460 GYTVTGSFY

-474 EIDSADALIIYGNS
+474 EIDSAESLIVYGNS

>member
-1 MRKATISVSVLT
+1 MRKVALSILLITSLLVPVS
-13 LIFALLAP
+13 A
-21 LQANAATAKAGA
+21 QAATAKAGA
-33 TCTKLKTTQ
+33 SCPKAKATQ
-42 IVGTKKFTCIKSGK
+42 TVGTKKFTCIKSGK
-56 KLVWDKGVTIPKA
+56 KLVWDKGVTVPKA
-69 ATPPATTTPTTPPAS
+69 ATPKPTATTAPTP
-84 TTPTPPV
+84 PTPPV

-99 INFPALKDAYV
+99 IDFPALKDAYV

-136 SYDPLNNAL
+136 TYDPLNNAL

-173 TFEILKSEQKINSA
+173 TFEILKSEQKIEST
-187 PLEDAYFLDKQLLLN
+187 PIEDAYFSDKQLLLT
-202 NEAITTGGLKVTYA
+202 EAVSTGGLKLTYS
-216 ASGTCSYDAVTNSVT
+216 ASGTCSYDAVTNSVL
-231 YKSAGKCSVTGSQAG
+231 YKSAGKCSVTASQAG

-254 PVTFTFT
+254 PVTLTFT
-261 INKSPQVIEIEEFED
+261 INKTPPVIEIEEFED

-295 PNVVIASA
+295 PDVVIASA

-338 PSIARTIRIIS
+338 PAIARTIRIIS
-349 SSATGSEEA
+349 SMATNSEEN
-358 PADFGTEIIKGDVSV
+358 PADFGIEIIKGDISV
-373 TLDGIND
+373 TVDGINEEV
-380 DASDAVCEAEATNEA
+380 SEAVCEADSSNEA

-405 DPDSESRY
+405 DPESESRY
-413 VEVTLTITNNSKTTW
+413 VEVILTITNDSETTW

-441 FDFTSV
+441 FYFTSV
-447 YSIESLETVELEP
+447 YSIDSLEGLELEP
-460 GYVVTGSFY
+460 GYMVTGSFY

-474 EIDSADALIIYGNS
+474 EIESAESLIIYGNS

>member
-1 MRKATISVSVLT
+1 MRKVALSILLITSFLVPVS
-13 LIFALLAP
+13 A
-21 LQANAATAKAGA
+21 QAATAKAGA
-33 TCTKLKTTQ
+33 SCPKAKATQ
-42 IVGTKKFTCIKSGK
+42 TVGTKKFTCIKSGK
-56 KLVWDKGVTIPKA
+56 KLVWDKGVTVPKA
-69 ATPPATTTPTTPPAS
+69 ATPKPTATTTPTP
-84 TTPTPPV
+84 PTPPV

-99 INFPALKDAYV
+99 IDFPALKDAYV

-136 SYDPLNNAL
+136 TYDPLNNAL

-173 TFEILKSEQKINSA
+173 TFEILKSEQKIEST
-187 PLEDAYFLDKQLLLN
+187 PIEDAYFSDKQLLLT
-202 NEAITTGGLKVTYA
+202 EAVSTGGLKLTYS
-216 ASGTCSYDAVTNSVT
+216 ASGTCSYDAVTNSVL
-231 YKSAGKCSVTGSQAG
+231 YKSAGKCSVTASQAG

-254 PVTFTFT
+254 PVTLTFT
-261 INKSPQVIEIEEFED
+261 INKTPQVIEIEEFED

-295 PNVVIASA
+295 PDVVIASA

-338 PSIARTIRIIS
+338 PAVARTIRIIS
-349 SSATGSEEA
+349 SMATNSEEN
-358 PADFGTEIIKGDVSV
+358 PSDFGIEIIKGDISV
-373 TLDGIND
+373 TVDGINEEV
-380 DASDAVCEAEATNEA
+380 SEAVCEADSSNEA

-405 DPDSESRY
+405 DPESESRY
-413 VEVTLTITNNSKTTW
+413 VEVILTITNDSKTTW

-441 FDFTSV
+441 FYFTSV
-447 YSIESLETVELEP
+447 YSIDSLEGLELEP
-460 GYVVTGSFY
+460 GYMVTGSFY

-474 EIDSADALIIYGNS
+474 EIDSAESLIIYGNS

>member
-1 MRKATISVSVLT
+1 MRKVALSILLITSLLVPVS
-13 LIFALLAP
+13 A
-21 LQANAATAKAGA
+21 QAATAKAGA
-33 TCTKLKTTQ
+33 SCPKAKATQ
-42 IVGTKKFTCIKSGK
+42 TVGTKKFTCIKSGK
-56 KLVWDKGVTIPKA
+56 KLVWDKGVTVPKA
-69 ATPPATTTPTTPPAS
+69 ATPKPTATTAPTP
-84 TTPTPPV
+84 PTPPV

-99 INFPALKDAYV
+99 IDFPALKDAYV

-136 SYDPLNNAL
+136 TYDPLNNAL

-173 TFEILKSEQKINSA
+173 TFEILKSEQKIEST
-187 PLEDAYFLDKQLLLN
+187 PIEDAYFSDKQLLLT
-202 NEAITTGGLKVTYA
+202 EAVSTGGLKLTYS
-216 ASGTCSYDAVTNSVT
+216 ASGTCSYDAVTNSVL
-231 YKSAGKCSVTGSQAG
+231 YKSAGKCSVTASQAG

-261 INKSPQVIEIEEFED
+261 INKTPQVIEMQEFED
-276 QDLAETQSLDLTFT
+276 QDLTEAGGIDFTFT

-295 PNVVIASA
+295 PDVVIASA

-338 PSIARTIRIIS
+338 PAIARTIRIIS
-349 SSATGSEEA
+349 SMATNSEEN
-358 PADFGTEIIKGDVSV
+358 PADFGIEIIKGDISV
-373 TLDGIND
+373 TVDGINEEV
-380 DASDAVCEAEATNEA
+380 SEAVCEADSSNEA

-405 DPDSESRY
+405 DPESESRY
-413 VEVTLTITNNSKTTW
+413 VEVILTIINDSKTTW

-441 FDFTSV
+441 FYFTSV
-447 YSIESLETVELEP
+447 YSIDSIEGLELEP
-460 GYVVTGSFY
+460 GYMVTGSFY

-474 EIDSADALIIYGNS
+474 EIESAESLIIYGNS

>member
-1 MRKATISVSVLT
+1 MRKVALSILLITSLLVPVS
-13 LIFALLAP
+13 A
-21 LQANAATAKAGA
+21 QAATAKAGA
-33 TCTKLKTTQ
+33 SCPKAKATQ
-42 IVGTKKFTCIKSGK
+42 TVGTKKFTCIKSGK
-56 KLVWDKGVTIPKA
+56 KLVWDKGVTVPKA
-69 ATPPATTTPTTPPAS
+69 ATPKPTATTAPTP
-84 TTPTPPV
+84 PTPPV

-99 INFPALKDAYV
+99 IDFPALKDAYV

-136 SYDPLNNAL
+136 TYDPLNNAL

-173 TFEILKSEQKINSA
+173 TFEILKSEQKIEST
-187 PLEDAYFLDKQLLLN
+187 PIEDAYFSDKQLLLT
-202 NEAITTGGLKVTYA
+202 EAVSTGGLKLTYS
-216 ASGTCSYDAVTNSVT
+216 ASGTCSYDAVTNSVL
-231 YKSAGKCSVTGSQAG
+231 YKSAGKCSVTASQAG

-261 INKSPQVIEIEEFED
+261 INKTPQVIEMQEFED
-276 QDLAETQSLDLTFT
+276 QDLTEAGGIDFTFT

-295 PNVVIASA
+295 PDVVIASA

-338 PSIARTIRIIS
+338 PAVARTIRIIS
-349 SSATGSEEA
+349 SMATNSEEN
-358 PADFGTEIIKGDVSV
+358 PADFGIEIIKGDISV
-373 TLDGIND
+373 TVDGINEEV
-380 DASDAVCEAEATNEA
+380 SEAVCEADSSNEA

-405 DPDSESRY
+405 DPESESRY
-413 VEVTLTITNNSKTTW
+413 VEVILTITNDSETTW

-441 FDFTSV
+441 FYFTSV
-447 YSIESLETVELEP
+447 YSIDSLEGLELEP
-460 GYVVTGSFY
+460 GYTVTGSFY

-474 EIDSADALIIYGNS
+474 EIDSAESLIVYGNS

>member
-1 MRKATISVSVLT
+1 MRKVALSILLITSFLVPVS
-13 LIFALLAP
+13 A
-21 LQANAATAKAGA
+21 QAATAKAGA
-33 TCTKLKTTQ
+33 SCPKAKATQ
-42 IVGTKKFTCIKSGK
+42 TVGTKKFTCIKSGK
-56 KLVWDKGVTIPKA
+56 KLVWDKGVTVPKA
-69 ATPPATTTPTTPPAS
+69 ATPKPTATTAPTP
-84 TTPTPPV
+84 PTPPV

-99 INFPALKDAYV
+99 IDFPALKDAYV

-136 SYDPLNNAL
+136 TYDPLNNAL

-173 TFEILKSEQKINSA
+173 TFEILKSEQKIEST
-187 PLEDAYFLDKQLLLN
+187 PIEDAYFSDKQLLLT
-202 NEAITTGGLKVTYA
+202 EAVSTGGLKLTYS
-216 ASGTCSYDAVTNSVT
+216 ASGTCSYDAVTNSVL
-231 YKSAGKCSVTGSQAG
+231 YKSAGKCSVTASQAG

-254 PVTFTFT
+254 PVTLTFT
-261 INKSPQVIEIEEFED
+261 INKTPQVIEIEEFED

-295 PNVVIASA
+295 PDVVIASA

-338 PSIARTIRIIS
+338 PAIARTIRIIS
-349 SSATGSEEA
+349 SMATNSEEN
-358 PADFGTEIIKGDVSV
+358 PADFGIEIIKGDISV
-373 TLDGIND
+373 TVDGINEEV
-380 DASDAVCEAEATNEA
+380 SEAVCEADSSNEA

-405 DPDSESRY
+405 DPESESRY
-413 VEVTLTITNNSKTTW
+413 VEVILTITNDSKTTW

-441 FDFTSV
+441 FYFTSV
-447 YSIESLETVELEP
+447 YSIDSLEGLELEP
-460 GYVVTGSFY
+460 GYTVTGSFY

-474 EIDSADALIIYGNS
+474 EIDSAESLIVYGNS

>member
-1 MRKATISVSVLT
+1 MRKVALSILLITSFLVPVS
-13 LIFALLAP
+13 A
-21 LQANAATAKAGA
+21 QAATAKAGA
-33 TCTKLKTTQ
+33 SCPKAKATQ
-42 IVGTKKFTCIKSGK
+42 TVGTKKFTCIKSGK
-56 KLVWDKGVTIPKA
+56 KLVWDKGVTVPKA
-69 ATPPATTTPTTPPAS
+69 ATPKPTATTAPTP
-84 TTPTPPV
+84 PTPPV

-99 INFPALKDAYV
+99 IDFPALKDAYV

-136 SYDPLNNAL
+136 AYDPLNNAL

-173 TFEILKSEQKINSA
+173 TFEILKSEQKIEST
-187 PLEDAYFLDKQLLLN
+187 PIEDAYFSDKQLLLT
-202 NEAITTGGLKVTYA
+202 EAVSTGGLKLTYS
-216 ASGTCSYDAVTNSVT
+216 ASGTCSYDAVTNSVL
-231 YKSAGKCSVTGSQAG
+231 YKSAGKCSVTASQAG

-261 INKSPQVIEIEEFED
+261 INKTPQVIEMQEFED
-276 QDLAETQSLDLTFT
+276 QDLTEAGGIDFTFT

-295 PNVVIASA
+295 PDVVIASA

-338 PSIARTIRIIS
+338 PAIARTIRIIS
-349 SSATGSEEA
+349 SMATNSEEN
-358 PADFGTEIIKGDVSV
+358 PADFGIEIIKGDISV
-373 TLDGIND
+373 TVDGINEEV
-380 DASDAVCEAEATNEA
+380 SEAVCEAETANEA

-405 DPDSESRY
+405 DPESESRY
-413 VEVTLTITNNSKTTW
+413 VEVILTIINDSKTTW

-441 FDFTSV
+441 FYFTSV
-447 YSIESLETVELEP
+447 YSIDSLEGLELEP
-460 GYVVTGSFY
+460 GYTVTGSFY

-474 EIDSADALIIYGNS
+474 EIDSAESLIIYGNS

>member
-13 LIFALLAP
+13 LIVALLAP

-136 SYDPLNNAL
+136 TYDPLNNAL

-173 TFEILKSEQKINSA
+173 TFEILKSEQKIEST
-187 PLEDAYFLDKQLLLN
+187 PIEDGYFADEKLLLT
-202 NEAITTGGLKVTYA
+202 EAVTTGGLKVTVA
-216 ASGTCSYDAVTNSVT
+216 ASGTCSYDAVTNSVL
-231 YKSAGKCSVTGSQAG
+231 YKSAGKCSLTASQAG

-261 INKSPQVIEIEEFED
+261 INKSPQVIEIEEFE
-276 QDLAETQSLDLTFT
+276 A
-290 SESDA
+290 
-295 PNVVIASA
+295 N
-303 TVDICEV
+303 EV
-310 NGYSITF
+310 NKSQPR
-317 LAEGDCKLTF
+317 A
-327 TKAGNA
+327 
-333 NYEAA
+333 
-338 PSIARTIRIIS
+338 
-349 SSATGSEEA
+349 
-358 PADFGTEIIKGDVSV
+358 
-373 TLDGIND
+373 
-380 DASDAVCEAEATNEA
+380 
-395 CIDEDGSGVL
+395 
-405 DPDSESRY
+405 
-413 VEVTLTITNNSKTTW
+413 
-428 IADQLTLQIDGET
+428 
-441 FDFTSV
+441 
-447 YSIESLETVELEP
+447 
-460 GYVVTGSFY
+460 
-469 VLLPN
+469 
-474 EIDSADALIIYGNS
+474 
-488 EEETTFFFKANL
+488 

>member
-1 MRKATISVSVLT
+1 MRKVALSILLITSFLVPVS
-13 LIFALLAP
+13 A
-21 LQANAATAKAGA
+21 QAATAKAGA
-33 TCTKLKTTQ
+33 SCPKAKATQ
-42 IVGTKKFTCIKSGK
+42 TVGTKKFTCIKSGK
-56 KLVWDKGVTIPKA
+56 KLVWDKGVTVPKA
-69 ATPPATTTPTTPPAS
+69 ATPKPTATTAPTP
-84 TTPTPPV
+84 PTPPV

-99 INFPALKDAYV
+99 IDFPALKDAYV

-136 SYDPLNNAL
+136 TYDPLNNAL

-173 TFEILKSEQKINSA
+173 TFEILKSEQKIEST
-187 PLEDAYFLDKQLLLN
+187 PIEDAYFSDKQLLLT
-202 NEAITTGGLKVTYA
+202 EAVSTGGLKLTYS
-216 ASGTCSYDAVTNSVT
+216 ASGTCSYDAVTNSVL
-231 YKSAGKCSVTGSQAG
+231 YKSAGKCSVTASQAG

-254 PVTFTFT
+254 PVTLTFT
-261 INKSPQVIEIEEFED
+261 INKTPQVIEMQEFED
-276 QDLAETQSLDLTFT
+276 QDLTEAGGIDFTFT

-295 PNVVIASA
+295 PDVVIASA

-338 PSIARTIRIIS
+338 PAVARTIRIIS
-349 SSATGSEEA
+349 SMATNSEEN
-358 PADFGTEIIKGDVSV
+358 PADFGIEIIKGDISV
-373 TLDGIND
+373 TVDGINEEV
-380 DASDAVCEAEATNEA
+380 SEAVCEAETANEA

-405 DPDSESRY
+405 DPESESRY
-413 VEVTLTITNNSKTTW
+413 VEVILTITNDSKTTW

-441 FDFTSV
+441 FYFTSV
-447 YSIESLETVELEP
+447 YSIDSLEGLELEP
-460 GYVVTGSFY
+460 GYTVTGSFY

-474 EIDSADALIIYGNS
+474 EIDSAESLIVYGNS

>member
-1 MRKATISVSVLT
+1 MRKVALSILLITSFLVPVS
-13 LIFALLAP
+13 A
-21 LQANAATAKAGA
+21 QAATAKAGA
-33 TCTKLKTTQ
+33 SCPKAKATQ
-42 IVGTKKFTCIKSGK
+42 TVGTKKFTCIKSGK
-56 KLVWDKGVTIPKA
+56 KLVWDKGVTVPKA
-69 ATPPATTTPTTPPAS
+69 ATPKPTATTAPTP
-84 TTPTPPV
+84 PTPPV

-99 INFPALKDAYV
+99 IDFPALKDAYV
-110 IDRNAALPKI
+110 IDRTAALPKI

-136 SYDPLNNAL
+136 AYDPLNNAL

-173 TFEILKSEQKINSA
+173 TFEILKSEQKIEST
-187 PLEDAYFLDKQLLLN
+187 PIEDAYFSDKQLLLT
-202 NEAITTGGLKVTYA
+202 EAVSTGGLKLTYS
-216 ASGTCSYDAVTNSVT
+216 ASGTCSYDAVTNSVL
-231 YKSAGKCSVTGSQAG
+231 YKSAGKCSVTASQAG

-254 PVTFTFT
+254 PVTLTFT
-261 INKSPQVIEIEEFED
+261 INKTPQVIEIEEFED

-295 PNVVIASA
+295 PDVVIASA

-338 PSIARTIRIIS
+338 PAIARTIRIIS
-349 SSATGSEEA
+349 SMATNSEEN
-358 PADFGTEIIKGDVSV
+358 PADFGIEIIKGDISV
-373 TLDGIND
+373 TVDGINEEV
-380 DASDAVCEAEATNEA
+380 SEAVCEADSSNEA

-405 DPDSESRY
+405 DPESESRY
-413 VEVTLTITNNSKTTW
+413 VEVILTIINDSKTTW

-441 FDFTSV
+441 FYFTSV
-447 YSIESLETVELEP
+447 YSIDSLEGLELEP
-460 GYVVTGSFY
+460 GYMVTGSFY

-474 EIDSADALIIYGNS
+474 EIESAESLIIYGNS